1 MSSSG
6 SRNFH
11 TVPWKKVL
19 AMVVAYLNRR
29 QVVDDFQRGLMG

>member
-19 AMVVAYLNRR
+19 AIVAAYLRRR
-29 QVVDDFQRGLMG
+29 QVVDDF